1 MRLTKPPTQAVNNPR
16 NTFVPQIC
24 PNMFRNLSYPLN
36 LAQVADEV
44 SDAFGPY
51 GVNSVSFLI
60 RHQLEAEA
68 TL

>member
-16 NTFVPQIC
+16 NTYIPQLC
-24 PNMFRNLSYPLN
+24 PGAYDVTIYFASTAN
-36 LAQVADEV
+36 EV

-51 GVNSVSFLI
+51 GVNSVSFPI